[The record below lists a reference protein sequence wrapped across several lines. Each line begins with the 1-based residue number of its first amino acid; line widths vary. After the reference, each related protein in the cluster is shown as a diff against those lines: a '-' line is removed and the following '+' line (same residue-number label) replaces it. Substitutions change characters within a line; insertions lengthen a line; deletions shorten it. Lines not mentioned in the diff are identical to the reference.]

1 MLNAC
6 ILIRVVPVK
15 AKEVLETLKKFKE
28 VKKVFMVLGRY
39 DIAAFIE
46 APDYET
52 ISNLS
57 TKVNSLQGIRR
68 SETFV
73 ET

>member
-15 AKEVLETLKKFKE
+15 AKEVLEALKKFKE
-28 VKKVFMVLGRY
+28 VRKVFMVLGRY

-46 APDYET
+46 VPEYKT
-52 ISNLS
+52 VSNLS
-57 TKVNSLQGIRR
+57 RKVNSLQGVRR
-68 SETFV
+68 SETFI
-73 ET
+73 EA